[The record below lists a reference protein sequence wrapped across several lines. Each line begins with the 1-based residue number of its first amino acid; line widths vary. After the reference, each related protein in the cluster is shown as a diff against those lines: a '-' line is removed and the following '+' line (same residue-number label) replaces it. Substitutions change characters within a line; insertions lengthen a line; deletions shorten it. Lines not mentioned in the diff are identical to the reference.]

1 MGTDYRKQL
10 GGYESSMKPFAF
22 ISPLSDSER
31 KAFLKLRMEEYRKT
45 LAQMEQEFKTL
56 ENRTHENSEY
66 RSR

>member
-1 MGTDYRKQL
+1 
-10 GGYESSMKPFAF
+10 MKPFAF

-31 KAFLKLRMEEYRKT
+31 KAFLKLRIEEYRKT